1 MSEDTASD
9 PVPDPDSSIDA
20 TEGDDAVSVGP
31 PVAVLAGAALC
42 VLVGILLVFP
52 GSFATHVAG
61 YVASPMVAILL
72 VGLYR
77 RLDLRRR
84 LSAGYRP
91 NPAIARVIPVI
102 LVIAFV
108 VAAVHVWAIA
118 TEVAS

>member
-1 MSEDTASD
+1 MSEDTESD
-9 PVPDPDSSIDA
+9 PVPDPERSIDVA
-20 TEGDDAVSVGP
+20 EVDEAGAIGP
-31 PVAVLAGAALC
+31 PIAVLAGAALC
-42 VLVGILLVFP
+42 VLVGIVLVFP

-61 YVASPMVAILL
+61 YVASPLVAILL

-91 NPAIARVIPVI
+91 NPSIARVIPLI
-102 LVIAFV
+102 LVVAFV